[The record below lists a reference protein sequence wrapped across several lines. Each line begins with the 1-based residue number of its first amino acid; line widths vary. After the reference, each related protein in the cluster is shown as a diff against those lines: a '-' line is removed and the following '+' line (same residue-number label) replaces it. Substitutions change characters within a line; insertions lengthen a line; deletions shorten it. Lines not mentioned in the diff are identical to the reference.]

1 MSIDTL
7 FKREG
12 VLPSYSIIYTCIHGK
27 RERNLRE
34 WKKLCQQP
42 FKQSLK
48 RIEAMR
54 KDIMGRGTTVPIIIN
69 SREIIIVSRTLC
81 DEYRR
86 KTVRIMREQR

>member
-1 MSIDTL
+1 
-7 FKREG
+7 
-12 VLPSYSIIYTCIHGK
+12 
-27 RERNLRE
+27 
-34 WKKLCQQP
+34 
-42 FKQSLK
+42 
-48 RIEAMR
+48 MR